1 MVEITRLFW
10 KKVYSSDN
18 VLLGEVNSA
27 ELNEVNWQI
36 MNFYVALTDEA
47 VKKFGFKRP
56 FLGKVIVCLPVST
69 IDTFKAEGLMLKD
82 TFKDLL
88 NLKECRE

>member
-1 MVEITRLFW
+1 MVEITKLFW

-18 VLLGEVNSA
+18 FLLGEVNSA
-27 ELNEVNWQI
+27 ELNESNWQI
-36 MNFYVALTDEA
+36 MNLYVVLTDEA

-69 IDTFKAEGLMLKD
+69 VEQFRENVMLKNSI
-82 TFKDLL
+82 KELL
-88 NLKECRE
+88 TLKECKE

>member
-18 VLLGEVNSA
+18 FLLGEVNSA
-27 ELNEVNWQI
+27 ELNESNWQI
-36 MNFYVALTDEA
+36 MNLYVVLTDEA

-56 FLGKVIVCLPVST
+56 FLGRVIVCLPVTTVDNFRENVTLKNT
-69 IDTFKAEGLMLKD
+69 IKELM
-82 TFKDLL
+82 